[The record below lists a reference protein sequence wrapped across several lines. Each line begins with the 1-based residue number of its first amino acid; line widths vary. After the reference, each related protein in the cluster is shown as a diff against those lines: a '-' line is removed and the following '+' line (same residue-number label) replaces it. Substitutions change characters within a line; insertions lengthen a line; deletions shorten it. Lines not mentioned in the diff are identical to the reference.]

1 MKLKPWQKQVLHDRL
16 VEMGPSQGDTDL
28 RKYSYLEF
36 QKAGRVRNAVVMAD
50 LEAKLSQMLGVDNG
64 TFYLSHGENS
74 HTRDSTSVLLA
85 VSGADGATYA
95 LDMASRGIDRT
106 MRQMKRVITVSRLL
120 QYFGALVFLIG
131 IPMLLVIVGVLLMVV
146 GALLWYMG
154 RKMAAAYQSNL
165 DVLEQQAS
173 IASEIPSVRLV

>member
-16 VEMGPSQGDTDL
+16 VEIGPSQGDTDL
-28 RKYSYLEF
+28 RKFTYLEF

-85 VSGADGATYA
+85 ISGADGATYA
-95 LDMASRGIDRT
+95 LDMASRGIERT
-106 MRQMKRVITVSRLL
+106 LRQMKRVITVSRLV
-120 QYFGALVFLIG
+120 QYFGALVFLVG
-131 IPMLLVIVGVLLMVV
+131 IPMLLVIVGIFLIMVGGVLWFV
-146 GALLWYMG
+146 GK
-154 RKMAAAYQSNL
+154 KMAAAYQSNL
-165 DVLEQQAS
+165 ELLEQQAS
-173 IASEIPSVRLV
+173 ITSEIPGVRLV